1 MLSSVY
7 ASVSGIKAAFRMLD
21 VSAHNTAN
29 MDTDG
34 FKKETARLGEGAE
47 GGVVVTIGLDTSS
60 GGLYQS
66 NGRLVEASNVNYADE
81 VVSQIISKHYLSA
94 NIAAFK
100 TAGDMERSLLD
111 IKA

>member
-7 ASVSGIKAAFRMLD
+7 ASVSGIKAAFKMLD

-34 FKKETARLGEGAE
+34 FKKETAKLEEGSG
-47 GGVVVTIGLDTSS
+47 GGVVVNIGKDTSP
-60 GGLYQS
+60 GALYQS
-66 NGRLVEASNVNYADE
+66 NGRLVESSNVNYADE
-81 VVSQIISKHYLSA
+81 AVSRIISQHYLSA

-100 TAGDMERSLLD
+100 AADEMVESLLD

>member
-1 MLSSVY
+1 MLSSIFS
-7 ASVSGIKAAFRMLD
+7 SVSGIRAAFKMLD

-34 FKKETARLGEGAE
+34 FKRQTATLQETGE
-47 GGVVVTIGLDTSS
+47 GGVVVTIGRDTSS
-60 GGLYQS
+60 GRLYRS
-66 NGRLVEASNVNYADE
+66 NGTLVEASNVNYADE
-81 VVSQIISKHYLSA
+81 AVSQIITRHYLSA

-100 TAGDMERSLLD
+100 TADEMEKSLLD

>member
-1 MLSSVY
+1 MLSSLSS
-7 ASVSGIKAAFRMLD
+7 AVSGIKAAFKMLD

-34 FKKETARLGEGAE
+34 FKRQTVKLNEGSD
-47 GGVVVTIGLDTSS
+47 GGVVVTLGKDTSA

-66 NGRLVEASNVNYADE
+66 NGKLTEASNVNYADE
-81 VVSQIISKHYLSA
+81 AVTRIVSKHYLSA
-94 NIAAFK
+94 NIIALK
-100 TAGDMERSLLD
+100 TADEMTKSLLD

>member
-1 MLSSVY
+1 MLSSIY
-7 ASVSGIKAAFRMLD
+7 ASVSGIKAAFKMLD

-34 FKKETARLGEGAE
+34 FKKETAKLEEGKG
-47 GGVVVTIGLDTSS
+47 GGVFVTIGRDTSS

-66 NGRLVEASNVNYADE
+66 DGRLVEASNVNYVDE

-100 TAGDMERSLLD
+100 TAGEMEKSLLD

>member
-7 ASVSGIKAAFRMLD
+7 ASVSGIKAAFKMLD

-34 FKKETARLGEGAE
+34 FKKETAKLEE
-47 GGVVVTIGLDTSS
+47 CDGGVVVNIGKDSS
-60 GGLYQS
+60 PGAMYQS
-66 NGRLVEASNVNYADE
+66 NGRLVESSNVNYADDA
-81 VVSQIISKHYLSA
+81 VSRIISKHYLSA

-100 TAGDMERSLLD
+100 TADEMVESLLD